1 MQLEEAIKYLRNK
14 GYNIIC
20 ESNDRYIF
28 KEDDEKLFA
37 AFIKEYDAYGDFG
50 SGVIERVSGYSNG
63 TVSFE
68 DKHGYLSDTNEA
80 DYDWVVDSKDLF
92 ADKKEVETFKAKFE
106 QKSKPKRTRKSKQWT
121 AREIAKL
128 MSDNGITVQA
138 IIDEFEKNLEV

>member
-1 MQLEEAIKYLRNK
+1 MRLDEAISELEKL
-14 GYNIIC
+14 GYKVIN
-20 ESNDRYIF
+20 ESSERYVF
-28 KEDDEKLFA
+28 TEQDEKLFA

-63 TVSFE
+63 TVTFE
-68 DKHGYLSDTNEA
+68 DKHGYLSDDNEA

-92 ADKKEVETFKAKFE
+92 ADKKEVETFKATF
-106 QKSKPKRTRKSKQWT
+106 KPKRTRKSKRWT